1 MSLDGA
7 SVAEHD
13 APPDRE
19 SINLEAFRI
28 ADASRRLRLTRK
40 NEILHRISFLDHLKF
55 HIDALYMVQV
65 AVSYYNEW
73 VH

>member
-1 MSLDGA
+1 MSRDRA
-7 SVAEHD
+7 SVAEIN

-19 SINLEAFRI
+19 PFNPEVVRNV
-28 ADASRRLRLTRK
+28 DASRRRRLIRK

-65 AVSYYNEW
+65 AVSYYNE
-73 VH
+73 